1 MQKAVGTVSLIERFL
16 TRNKGFVTI
25 YAGKNDVCL
34 EIMQEKCK
42 FATNFIPGAVVWKEI
57 PALTPYLYIYTIKYE
72 KLLFPTSPE
81 GLCPFGNYAG
91 SDDACRHDDEL

>member
-1 MQKAVGTVSLIERFL
+1 MQKAVGTVALIERFL

-34 EIMQEKCK
+34 EIMQEKRKPCSDTL
-42 FATNFIPGAVVWKEI
+42 F
-57 PALTPYLYIYTIKYE
+57 IYTIKYE

>member
-34 EIMQEKCK
+34 EIMQENVNLQQIS
-42 FATNFIPGAVVWKEI
+42 FLGQ
-57 PALTPYLYIYTIKYE
+57 
-72 KLLFPTSPE
+72 
-81 GLCPFGNYAG
+81 
-91 SDDACRHDDEL
+91 

>member
-1 MQKAVGTVSLIERFL
+1 MQKTVGTVSLIERFL

-42 FATNFIPGAVVWKEI
+42 FATNFIPGAVV
-57 PALTPYLYIYTIKYE
+57 
-72 KLLFPTSPE
+72 
-81 GLCPFGNYAG
+81 
-91 SDDACRHDDEL
+91 